1 MNPLA
6 PNRQP
11 RNTIASARIPAKP
24 NRAQNRLE
32 NSRGGGPG
40 VIHRLAPD
48 TRDYRIAG

>member
-24 NRAQNRLE
+24 NRGQNRLE
-32 NSRGGGPG
+32 KAAEAAPALSTGRP
-40 VIHRLAPD
+40 PD